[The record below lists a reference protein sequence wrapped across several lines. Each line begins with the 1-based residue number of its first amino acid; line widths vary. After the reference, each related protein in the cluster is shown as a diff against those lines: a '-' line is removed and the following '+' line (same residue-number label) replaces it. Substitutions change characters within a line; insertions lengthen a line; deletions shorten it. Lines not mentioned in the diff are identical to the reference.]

1 VTAPRSRA
9 QLPLLDIAAFR
20 AGDRL
25 DGGASFVSELRAAC
39 HGPGFFLITGHGIDP
54 ALCAAVLD
62 VSREFFALPDADK
75 LAIENVR
82 SPQFRGY
89 SRVGAEH
96 TNGRPDRRE
105 QLDLGEEHA
114 PREPGPGEPPYWR
127 LQGPNQWP
135 PALPRLREVL
145 LPFIGAMQG
154 LALDLMRAFARSLG
168 QPEDHFDPTF
178 AVDPTPHLKV
188 IRYPGRPADADADID
203 RTGPGAATQGVG
215 AHKDYGYLA
224 ILLQDDAGGLQV
236 ADATGSGGGGRTGF
250 VDEVPVEGA
259 LVCNIGEMF
268 EVATR
273 GYYRATVHRVLS
285 PPPGHERVS
294 VPYFFA
300 PRLDARLEPLTLPDA
315 LAAEIPAP
323 APPDPDNPIFAEF
336 GTNALK
342 GWLRSHPEVARRHW
356 SDLVPTV

>member
-9 QLPLLDIAAFR
+9 ELPLLDIAAFR
-20 AGDRL
+20 DGDRSAQ
-25 DGGASFVSELRAAC
+25 GATFVTGLREAC
-39 HGPGFFLITGHGIDP
+39 HGPGFFLITGHGIEP
-54 ALCAAVLD
+54 AMSAAVLD
-62 VSREFFALPDADK
+62 ASREFFALPDTDK

-89 SRVGAEH
+89 SRVGTEH
-96 TNGRPDRRE
+96 TNGRPDWRE
-105 QLDLGEEHA
+105 QLDLGEERA

-145 LPFIGAMQG
+145 VPFIGAMQG
-154 LALDLMRAFARSLG
+154 LALDLMRGFALSLG
-168 QPEDHFDPTF
+168 QPENHFDPTF

-188 IRYPGRPADADADID
+188 IRYPGRPGDPDAVA
-203 RTGPGAATQGVG
+203 QGVG

-236 ADATGSGGGGRTGF
+236 AARSANAGF
-250 VDEVPVEGA
+250 VDAVPVEGA

-273 GYYRATVHRVLS
+273 GYYRATVHRVVS

-294 VPYFFA
+294 VPYFVA
-300 PRLDARLEPLTLPDA
+300 PRLDSRLEPVDLPDA
-315 LAAEIPAP
+315 LAADLPASVP
-323 APPDPDNPIFAEF
+323 ADPDNPIFAEF